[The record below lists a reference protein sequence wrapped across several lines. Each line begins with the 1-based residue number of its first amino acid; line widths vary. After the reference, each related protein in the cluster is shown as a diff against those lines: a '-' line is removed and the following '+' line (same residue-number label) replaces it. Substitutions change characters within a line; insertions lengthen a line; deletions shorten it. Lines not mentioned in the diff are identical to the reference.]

1 MIVAW
6 PLATNPSDN
15 YLECNGQAIDSK
27 KYPKLY
33 KLMKNTPDYRG
44 LFLRGLGSQTYSQL
58 NGTLNGITATTY
70 TSGDLNSIQG
80 DAIRN
85 IYGETG
91 NGAVEETSRPYTGA
105 FYKAGIGNG
114 PGAGLGDNKL
124 GIDVSRILPIAN
136 EIRPI
141 NKAVRY
147 FIKAD

>member
-1 MIVAW
+1 MIIAW
-6 PLATNPSDN
+6 PLITNPSDN

-70 TSGDLNSIQG
+70 TSGDLNNIQG
-80 DAIRN
+80 DSIRN
-85 IYGETG
+85 IYGELPDRNSYYMWTG
-91 NGAVEETSRPYTGA
+91 VFSFNVQKPEENGATLTEGGYRGIFDTSRVVPT
-105 FYKAGIGNG
+105 
-114 PGAGLGDNKL
+114 
-124 GIDVSRILPIAN
+124 AN
-136 EIRPI
+136 ENRPI

-147 FIKAD
+147 FIKAK